1 MVTKKPSRRDAY
13 EYISTIKD
21 DRTLYGTPRPAL
33 GFTKFLPEAEGSK
46 ITLGSDQ
53 TQPKKPEFHHA
64 LDFVRKVKATLQDD
78 RAYMSFI
85 TILKMHIDGKSCLTE
100 VYHEVCE
107 VLLRDHPDLHEEFA
121 FFLPSYYRE
130 GFHRLKQNYQ
140 NRCSVV
146 VADALR
152 GLLTSPVLH
161 LLSQAPS
168 WSPSN
173 NLDVFAILRV
183 SLVSRGRSGAAPP
196 ALDLGLPPRVS
207 LQCRHLSLVRKSA
220 PRGVTGFDFNGAFL
234 SLHRSGLPGPPCR
247 SLRDLRELVAFSNIV
262 KLSHILRALQKHLF
276 SINRRE
282 WYRRR
287 PSSQGGEEAPHK
299 LIGCI
304 VYTIKLSSRKEPVP
318 KIELASMNFR
328 VLNITNTRLS
338 AKWDLSIR
346 IPYDLPGCYI
356 CLQGDFKLPSFTRI
370 YIDLNYSQPQ
380 VLRVSA
386 GVSIEVLIGKDITE
400 DMKEKKEEKT
410 TGTMRY
416 ACDKVTLRFEPGF
429 GMKAALFGK
438 NPSCVYY

>member
-13 EYISTIKD
+13 EYISTVRDHFQENGEIYDTYLKVLKD
-21 DRTLYGTPRPAL
+21 FHSDKIGPSDVRSKMIELFTGHQDLLL

-130 GFHRLKQNYQ
+130 GNVTLAI
-140 NRCSVV
+140 S
-146 VADALR
+146 
-152 GLLTSPVLH
+152 SP
-161 LLSQAPS
+161 
-168 WSPSN
+168 
-173 NLDVFAILRV
+173 
-183 SLVSRGRSGAAPP
+183 
-196 ALDLGLPPRVS
+196 
-207 LQCRHLSLVRKSA
+207 
-220 PRGVTGFDFNGAFL
+220 
-234 SLHRSGLPGPPCR
+234 
-247 SLRDLRELVAFSNIV
+247 
-262 KLSHILRALQKHLF
+262 QK
-276 SINRRE
+276 
-282 WYRRR
+282 
-287 PSSQGGEEAPHK
+287 
-299 LIGCI
+299 
-304 VYTIKLSSRKEPVP
+304 
-318 KIELASMNFR
+318 
-328 VLNITNTRLS
+328 
-338 AKWDLSIR
+338 
-346 IPYDLPGCYI
+346 
-356 CLQGDFKLPSFTRI
+356 

-400 DMKEKKEEKT
+400 DMKEKKEVRFGTRFFLTDCREKT
-410 TGTMRY
+410 T
-416 ACDKVTLRFEPGF
+416 GF

-438 NPSCVYY
+438 NPGCVNY